1 MGGNNLPL
9 RGAKTTLWEGG
20 TRVPAFV
27 YSPSLLE
34 KRGYKHAGYVLS
46 GLFYF
51 FKERKKKKVVQL
63 CQ

>member
-34 KRGYKHAGYVLS
+34 KRGYKHAGYVLF
-46 GLFYF
+46 GLF
-51 FKERKKKKVVQL
+51 KKKKKKKKFMQL